1 MLSGRCEV
9 SLLFP
14 LPAQHLCRRRPIGA
28 AGRACWGR
36 RPRDLSPGGRLLV
49 SEGPQWSAGDSW
61 GGEGLRI
68 APTPATTS
76 LTPHS
81 LFRSPPGRLSQ
92 GLVPPRFR
100 PDGGG
105 ARQRE
110 AVGARRPPSG
120 RLRDDAVRQRGPQ
133 HALPGEAV
141 GSAPG
146 LAEVSPK
153 RKRAPRGGI
162 LTWEDRGKGVGGFPE
177 HSQGTV
183 KSSPSPPR
191 TLVSKPFSSLQS
203 MDNVPNPAGLSAGS
217 ASFPESERDS
227 ARGSSLRPGSDRD
240 PSPICGR
247 RFWGW

>member
-146 LAEVSPK
+146 LAEDLRAFQRASETPPGDPHCAPDLIEIQAPSVAAAFGGGSTSAVGCFCTLCQAVHLCNPFPK
-153 RKRAPRGGI
+153 ENATGEHPNLCIRP
-162 LTWEDRGKGVGGFPE
+162 TPWHSHKGV
-177 HSQGTV
+177 QGRF
-183 KSSPSPPR
+183 SRAQPR
-191 TLVSKPFSSLQS
+191 
-203 MDNVPNPAGLSAGS
+203 
-217 ASFPESERDS
+217 
-227 ARGSSLRPGSDRD
+227 
-240 PSPICGR
+240 
-247 RFWGW
+247 